1 MLWRWLAGCDLIR
14 AMYKP
19 LELFIGLRYLRAKR
33 RNHFISFISMISML
47 GIALGVTTL
56 ITVISVMNGFET
68 ELRTRIL
75 GAIAHATIQPMDGA
89 LMDWRS
95 VIEKVEQHE
104 EVNGAAPF
112 IEEGVWLQ
120 GNESSGAFI
129 RGVDPAYETR
139 VSEVDEKML
148 SGKLADLRAG
158 EYGII
163 VGIGLATR
171 LGVGPGDK
179 VTVIAPR
186 LKATPVGA
194 SPLMRRF
201 TVVGA
206 FEFGE
211 FENDSTLAMI
221 NIEDAAR
228 LLRMPQG
235 STGGVRLHLQDMN
248 RAWRVA
254 RDISGDLPG
263 YYVVRDW
270 TQERGNLFRAVKT
283 EKTVMWVIL
292 SLIIAVAAFNIISM
306 LVMVVTDKQSD
317 IAILK
322 TMGARPATI
331 LRIFVIQG
339 SFIGVFGT
347 ALGVIGGI
355 LLAQNIGSVVPFL
368 EQLLGFSLFPS
379 DIYYITELPTELRSA
394 DVIKFALMTLVMALL
409 STLYPSWRAS
419 KTHPAEALSYE

>member
-1 MLWRWLAGCDLIR
+1 
-14 AMYKP
+14 MYKP
-19 LELFIGLRYLRAKR
+19 LEAFIGLRYLRAKR
-33 RNHFISFISMISML
+33 RNHFISFISLISML

-56 ITVISVMNGFET
+56 ITVLSVMNGFEK
-68 ELRTRIL
+68 ELRARIL
-75 GAIAHATIQPMDGA
+75 GAIAHATIQPVDGV

-95 VIEKVEQHE
+95 VIEQAETHPD
-104 EVNGAAPF
+104 VNGAAPF

-120 GNESSGAFI
+120 GTESSGAFI
-129 RGVDPAYETR
+129 RGVQPEYESR
-139 VSEVDEKML
+139 VSEVNEKML
-148 SGKLADLRAG
+148 SGQLSDLRPG

-163 VGIGLATR
+163 LGLGLSSR
-171 LGVGPGDK
+171 LQVGPGDK

-186 LKATPVGA
+186 LKASPVGA

-201 TVVGA
+201 TVIGA

-211 FENDSTLAMI
+211 FENDSTLALI
-221 NIEDAAR
+221 HIEDAAR
-228 LLRMPQG
+228 LLRMPAG
-235 STGGVRLHLQDMN
+235 STSGVRLHMQDMYQ
-248 RAWRVA
+248 AWRVA
-254 RDISGDLPG
+254 REISSELSG
-263 YYVVRDW
+263 YYIVRDW
-270 TQERGNLFRAVKT
+270 TQERGNLFQAVKT

-322 TMGARPATI
+322 TMGARPGTI

-339 SFIGVFGT
+339 SLIGIMGT

-355 LLAQNIGSVVPFL
+355 LLAQNIGYVVPFL
-368 EQLLGFSLFPS
+368 ESFFGFSLFPS
-379 DIYYITELPTELRSA
+379 DIYYITELPSDLRSA
-394 DVIKFALMTLVMALL
+394 DVIKFSLMSLAMSLL

-419 KTHPAEALSYE
+419 RTHPAEALSYD

>member
-1 MLWRWLAGCDLIR
+1 
-14 AMYKP
+14 
-19 LELFIGLRYLRAKR
+19 
-33 RNHFISFISMISML
+33 
-47 GIALGVTTL
+47 
-56 ITVISVMNGFET
+56 MNGFEK
-68 ELRTRIL
+68 ELRARIL
-75 GAIAHATIQPMDGA
+75 GAIAHATIQPADGTP
-89 LMDWRS
+89 MEWRS
-95 VIEKVEQHE
+95 VIDRVEEHP
-104 EVNGAAPF
+104 EVNGAAPY

-120 GNESSGAFI
+120 GIESSGAFI
-129 RGVDPAYETR
+129 RGVNPEFEPR
-139 VSEVDEKML
+139 VSEIDEKML
-148 SGKLADLRAG
+148 SGELVDLKPG

-163 VGIGLATR
+163 LGIGLASR
-171 LGVGPGDK
+171 LRVGPGDR

-211 FENDSTLAMI
+211 FENDSTLALI
-221 NIEDAAR
+221 HIEDAAR
-228 LLRMPQG
+228 LLRMPPG
-235 STGGVRLHLQDMN
+235 SISGVRLHLQDMY

-254 RDISGDLPG
+254 REISDTMMG
-263 YYVVRDW
+263 YYTVRDW
-270 TQERGNLFRAVKT
+270 TQERGNLFQAVRT

-322 TMGARPATI
+322 TMGAMPGTVM
-331 LRIFVIQG
+331 RIFVIQG
-339 SFIGVFGT
+339 SVIGVIGT
-347 ALGVIGGI
+347 ILGVIGGI

-368 EQLLGFSLFPS
+368 ERLFGFSLFPS
-379 DIYYITELPTELRSA
+379 DIYYITELPSDLRTG
-394 DVIKFALMTLVMALL
+394 DIIKFALMSLGMSLL
-409 STLYPSWRAS
+409 STLYPSWRAA

>member
-1 MLWRWLAGCDLIR
+1 
-14 AMYKP
+14 MYKP
-19 LELFIGLRYLRAKR
+19 LEAFIGLRYLRAKR
-33 RNHFISFISMISML
+33 RNHFISFISLISML

-56 ITVISVMNGFET
+56 ITVLSVMNGFEK
-68 ELRTRIL
+68 ELRARIL
-75 GAIAHATIQPMDGA
+75 GAIAHATIQPVDGV

-95 VIEKVEQHE
+95 VIEQAETHPD
-104 EVNGAAPF
+104 VNGAAPF

-120 GNESSGAFI
+120 GTESSGAFI
-129 RGVDPAYETR
+129 RGVQPEYESR
-139 VSEVDEKML
+139 VSEVNEKML
-148 SGKLADLRAG
+148 SGQLSDLRPG

-163 VGIGLATR
+163 LGLGLSSR
-171 LGVGPGDK
+171 LQVGPGDK

-186 LKATPVGA
+186 LKASPVGA

-201 TVVGA
+201 TVIGA

-211 FENDSTLAMI
+211 FENDSTLALI
-221 NIEDAAR
+221 HIEDAAR
-228 LLRMPQG
+228 LLRMPAG
-235 STGGVRLHLQDMN
+235 STSGVRLHMQDMYQ
-248 RAWRVA
+248 AWRVA
-254 RDISGDLPG
+254 REISSELSG
-263 YYVVRDW
+263 YHIVRDW
-270 TQERGNLFRAVKT
+270 TQERGNLFQAVKT

-322 TMGARPATI
+322 TMGARPGTI

-339 SFIGVFGT
+339 SLIGIMGT

-355 LLAQNIGSVVPFL
+355 LLAQNIGYVVPFL
-368 EQLLGFSLFPS
+368 ESFFGFSLFPS
-379 DIYYITELPTELRSA
+379 DIYYITELPSDLRSA
-394 DVIKFALMTLVMALL
+394 DVIKFSLMSLAMSLL

-419 KTHPAEALSYE
+419 RTHPAEALSYD

>member
-1 MLWRWLAGCDLIR
+1 
-14 AMYKP
+14 MYKP
-19 LELFIGLRYLRAKR
+19 LEVFIGLRYLRAKR
-33 RNHFISFISMISML
+33 RNHFISFISLISML
-47 GIALGVTTL
+47 GIALGLTTL
-56 ITVISVMNGFET
+56 ITVISVMNGFEK
-68 ELRTRIL
+68 ELRARIL
-75 GAIAHATIQPMDGA
+75 GAIAHATIQPMDGV

-95 VIEKVEQHE
+95 VIKEVEKHP

-120 GNESSGAFI
+120 GKESSGAFI
-129 RGVDPAYETR
+129 RGVDPTFEAR
-139 VSEVDEKML
+139 VSEVSEKML
-148 SGKLADLRAG
+148 SGELADLQPG
-158 EYGII
+158 EFNII
-163 VGIGLATR
+163 LGLGLASGLR
-171 LGVGPGDK
+171 VGPGDK

-194 SPLMRRF
+194 SLLMRRF
-201 TVVGA
+201 TVVGV

-211 FENDSTLAMI
+211 FENDSALAMI

-235 STGGVRLHLQDMN
+235 STGGVRLHLQNMDQ
-248 RAWRVA
+248 AWRVA
-254 RDISGDLPG
+254 REISEDLPG
-263 YYVVRDW
+263 YYIVRDW

-306 LVMVVTDKQSD
+306 LVMVVTDKQAD

-322 TMGARPATI
+322 TMGARPGMI

-339 SFIGVFGT
+339 SLI
-347 ALGVIGGI
+347 GVIGTGLGVVSGI
-355 LLAQNIGSVVPFL
+355 GLAQNIGLVVPFL
-368 EQLLGFSLFPS
+368 EQFFGFSLFPA
-379 DIYYITELPTELRSA
+379 DIYYITELPSELRRS
-394 DVIKFALMTLVMALL
+394 DIISFALMTLVMSFL